1 MGKASEYKE
10 LLAIV
15 KEQIQAAQVKT
26 VIAANSQML

>member
-1 MGKASEYKE
+1 METAGEYKE
-10 LLAIV
+10 FLAIV